1 MSEATRVC
9 WKLVELVSQPVL
21 RSQSQSSIGAYLRIS
36 LRLAAMVACG
46 TFLSV
51 LTKSSPAMTLASGM
65 CTHSSLYGMVSEK
78 ARVCV
83 KWKSSRKTTGMQ
95 P

>member
-1 MSEATRVC
+1 MSEATSVA
-9 WKLVELVSQPVL
+9 WKPAELVSHPSL
-21 RSQSQSSIGAYLRIS
+21 RPQFQSSTGAYLRIS

-46 TFLSV
+46 TALSV
-51 LTKSSPAMTLASGM
+51 LTKSSPAKTLVSGM
-65 CTHSSLYGMVSEK
+65 CTHSSLYGIVSEK

-83 KWKSSRKTTGMQ
+83 KWKSSRKTTGMH